1 MAGKGGT
8 KSISEFCLF
17 GTLANL
23 RVELSS
29 SSSASHPRRVTMLR
43 RIVVTSVVV
52 ACCQTASSS
61 SSSSTLFGTTNSRR
75 NVGSFA
81 RLDIATKMR
90 GGAVEAA
97 KMPASD
103 NSSSKKKKKKKKS
116 NSSSV
121 LGDDESMSTSK
132 ATASAENKKKST
144 INTPSSS
151 SSSSSTTTS
160 SQQQQKESTKPR
172 TAVLP
177 SSSSSISSTTTIPL
191 IKNSLSVFL
200 HDTND
205 GHTVVGMTESA
216 MEYLALFDGDTVTI
230 RGKRGRRT
238 MATVAMISD
247 TDVSALENGGAGGA
261 TPKKGVKKTEE
272 EEDDRTYRGAIGMT
286 RDAMKN
292 AGVRVG
298 DAVTIIPA
306 PDVKFG
312 KATLI
317 LPYKDSLDEAGMDMT
332 DDADTLFESYLKP
345 YFDGKFRTLYRGD
358 SFHINGPKG
367 LIEFQCLE
375 IDSMEVDGDTACV
388 VVEDTEIECDGEAI
402 DRDDVDD
409 LADAGYDTIG
419 GASAHL
425 TAVRELVELPL
436 RHPELWTNLGI
447 NTPRGVLL
455 TGPSG
460 CGKTAMA
467 RAVAAETGAYFFVIN
482 GPEVISK
489 RAGESE
495 TNLRRAFED
504 AEANAADY
512 NGAIIFIDELDSIAP
527 RRDKAGGEVEK
538 RIVSQL
544 LTLMDGLKPSSRV
557 IVIAASNRPSVIE
570 PALRRPGR
578 FDRELD
584 MGIPDEQG
592 RLEILQIKTRD
603 MRMGQDVDLQ
613 ILARGSH
620 GFVGADLQQL
630 CMEAALQCIREKM
643 GVIDFDKDRVDKKV
657 LDSILVEMKH
667 FEHAMGVVHPSSLR
681 ENAVEVPDV
690 HWEDVG
696 GLEDVKRELHETV
709 QYPVE
714 HADKYIK
721 FGMHPSKGVL
731 FYGPPGCGKTLLAK
745 AIANECGA
753 NFISIKG
760 PELLTQWFGES
771 EANVRELFDKARA
784 ASPCILMFD
793 EIDSI
798 AKTRGSGGPGSSE
811 AGDRVINQILTE
823 IDGVGARKNVFVI
836 GATNRP
842 DIIDPAVIRPGRL
855 DQLIY
860 IPLPDLES
868 RISIFKAALRKAPV
882 DPSINIEVLA
892 RSTHGFSGADITE
905 ICTSASKLAIR
916 EAILAEEDRLKKV
929 KAGEM
934 EEDEGKMRPE
944 DMIITKRHFNFAMSK
959 ARRSVSEQ
967 QLALFDEFSDKQKA
981 VRGEAAT
988 NFKFPNSP
996 GGASE
1001 SNDTNDD
1008 DDLGGDLYD

>member
-1 MAGKGGT
+1 MKGLT
-8 KSISEFCLF
+8 VTSAAAAACCLAA
-17 GTLANL
+17 TS
-23 RVELSS
+23 V
-29 SSSASHPRRVTMLR
+29 SASLPATGTFG
-43 RIVVTSVVV
+43 IVKNH
-52 ACCQTASSS
+52 AFAG
-61 SSSSTLFGTTNSRR
+61 LNS
-75 NVGSFA
+75 
-81 RLDIATKMR
+81 R
-90 GGAVEAA
+90 GGAVE
-97 KMPASD
+97 PARK
-103 NSSSKKKKKKKKS
+103 SSSKKKKKKSKPATAQ
-116 NSSSV
+116 V
-121 LGDDESMSTSK
+121 K
-132 ATASAENKKKST
+132 ATAVPAATAKKAAAVPVKKAKKVESVEKKAD
-144 INTPSSS
+144 N
-151 SSSSSTTTS
+151 
-160 SQQQQKESTKPR
+160 SQAILNLAQG
-172 TAVLP
+172 
-177 SSSSSISSTTTIPL
+177 
-191 IKNSLSVFL
+191 KNSMQVFL
-200 HDTND
+200 YDAED

-216 MEYLALFDGDTVTI
+216 MEDMGIFDGDTVSI
-230 RGKRGRRT
+230 KGKRGKKT
-238 MATVAMISD
+238 VATVAMIPD
-247 TDVSALENGGAGGA
+247 TDVSAL
-261 TPKKGVKKTEE
+261 
-272 EEDDRTYRGAIGMT
+272 
-286 RDAMKN
+286 DAS
-292 AGVRVG
+292 VV
-298 DAVTIIPA
+298 
-306 PDVKFG
+306 
-312 KATLI
+312 KATEDGT
-317 LPYKDSLDEAGMDMT
+317 YGGLDES
-332 DDADTLFESYLKP
+332 DTESLFETYLRP
-345 YFDGKFRTLYRGD
+345 YFEGKFRTLHRGD
-358 SFHINGPKG
+358 SFQVNGPKG
-367 LIEFQCLE
+367 LIEFQCVE
-375 IDSMEVDGDTACV
+375 IDSVEVDGDTACV
-388 VVEDTEIECDGEAI
+388 VVDDTVIECEGEPI
-402 DRDDVDD
+402 DRDDIDD
-409 LADAGYDTIG
+409 LADAGYDAIG
-419 GASAHL
+419 GASSHL
-425 TAVRELVELPL
+425 AAVRELVELPL
-436 RHPELWTNLGI
+436 KHPELWTKLGI

-512 NGAIIFIDELDSIAP
+512 NGAIVFIDEIDSIAP

-544 LTLMDGLKPSSRV
+544 LTLMDGLKPSSKV
-557 IVIAASNRPSVIE
+557 VVIAATNRPSVIE

-584 MGIPDEQG
+584 MGIPDEKG

-603 MRMGQDVDLQ
+603 MRLGKDVDLE
-613 ILARGSH
+613 ILAQGSH

-630 CMEAALQCIREKM
+630 CMEAALECIREKM
-643 GVIDFDKDRVDKKV
+643 GLIDFDKDRVDKQI
-657 LDSILVEMKH
+657 LDNIVVEMKH

-681 ENAVEVPDV
+681 ESAVEVPDV

-696 GLEDVKRELHETV
+696 GLENVKRELHETV

-721 FGMHPSKGVL
+721 FGMNPSKGVL

-771 EANVRELFDKARA
+771 EANVDKARA

-793 EIDSI
+793 EMDSI

-823 IDGVGARKNVFVI
+823 VDGVGARKNVFVI

-868 RISIFKAALRKAPV
+868 RLAIFKAALRKAPV
-882 DPSINIEVLA
+882 DPSIDIEVLA

-929 KAGEM
+929 AAGEL
-934 EEDEGKMRPE
+934 EEDEGKMSPD
-944 DMIITKRHFNFAMSK
+944 DMLITKRHFNFAMSK

-967 QLALFDEFSDKQKA
+967 DLTLFEEFAEKQKA

-988 NFKFPNSP
+988 NFKFDDAT
-996 GGASE
+996 GGGSA
-1001 SNDTNDD
+1001 
-1008 DDLGGDLYD
+1008 

>member
-1 MAGKGGT
+1 M
-8 KSISEFCLF
+8 
-17 GTLANL
+17 
-23 RVELSS
+23 
-29 SSSASHPRRVTMLR
+29 
-43 RIVVTSVVV
+43 
-52 ACCQTASSS
+52 Q
-61 SSSSTLFGTTNSRR
+61 
-75 NVGSFA
+75 
-81 RLDIATKMR
+81 
-90 GGAVEAA
+90 
-97 KMPASD
+97 
-103 NSSSKKKKKKKKS
+103 
-116 NSSSV
+116 
-121 LGDDESMSTSK
+121 
-132 ATASAENKKKST
+132 
-144 INTPSSS
+144 
-151 SSSSSTTTS
+151 
-160 SQQQQKESTKPR
+160 
-172 TAVLP
+172 
-177 SSSSSISSTTTIPL
+177 
-191 IKNSLSVFL
+191 VFL
-200 HDTND
+200 YDAED

-216 MEYLALFDGDTVTI
+216 MESMGIFDGDTVSVK
-230 RGKRGRRT
+230 GKRGRKT
-238 MATVAMISD
+238 VATVAMIPD
-247 TDVSALENGGAGGA
+247 TDVSALDASV
-261 TPKKGVKKTEE
+261 TKSS
-272 EEDDRTYRGAIGMT
+272 EDGSYHGAIGMT
-286 RDAMKN
+286 QDAMKN
-292 AGVRVG
+292 AGVRAG
-298 DAVTIIPA
+298 DAVTVAPA

-312 KATLI
+312 KAVLI
-317 LPYKDSLDEAGMDMT
+317 LPYGDSILSAGLEPGSESVS
-332 DDADTLFESYLKP
+332 ADIFENYLRP
-345 YFDGKFRTLYRGD
+345 YFEGKFWTLHRGD
-358 SFHINGPKG
+358 SFQIDGPHG
-367 LIEFQCLE
+367 LIEFQCVE
-375 IDSMEVDGDTACV
+375 IDSVEVDGDSACV
-388 VVEDTEIECDGEAI
+388 VVDDTVIECEGEPI

-409 LADAGYDTIG
+409 LADAGYDAIG
-419 GASAHL
+419 GASSHL
-425 TAVRELVELPL
+425 AAVRELVELPL
-436 RHPELWTNLGI
+436 RHPELWTTLGI

-504 AEANAADY
+504 AEANAPDY
-512 NGAIIFIDELDSIAP
+512 NGAIIFIDEIDSIAP

-544 LTLMDGLKPSSRV
+544 LTLMDGLKSTSKV
-557 IVIAASNRPSVIE
+557 VVIAATNRPGVIE

-584 MGIPDEQG
+584 MGIPDEKG

-603 MRMGQDVDLQ
+603 MRLGKDVDIE

-630 CMEAALQCIREKM
+630 CMEAALECIREKM
-643 GVIDFDKDRVDKKV
+643 GLIDFDKDRVNKKI
-657 LDSILVEMKH
+657 LDSIVVSMRH
-667 FEHAMGVVHPSSLR
+667 FDHAMGVVHPSSLR
-681 ENAVEVPDV
+681 ESAVEVPDV

-721 FGMHPSKGVL
+721 FGMNPSKGVL

-793 EIDSI
+793 EMDSI

-823 IDGVGARKNVFVI
+823 VDGVGARKNVFVI

-860 IPLPDLES
+860 IPLPDLAS
-868 RISIFKAALRKAPV
+868 RIAIFKAASRKAPLEAAI
-882 DPSINIEVLA
+882 DIEVLA

-905 ICTSASKLAIR
+905 ICMSASKLAIR
-916 EAILAEEDRLKKV
+916 EAIIAEEERLKRV
-929 KAGEM
+929 EAGEL
-934 EEDEGKMRPE
+934 EEDEGKMRAE
-944 DMIITKRHFNFAMSK
+944 DMVVTKRHFNFAMSK

-967 QLALFDEFSDKQKA
+967 DLVIFEEFAEKQKA
-981 VRGEAAT
+981 VRGEAT
-988 NFKFPNSP
+988 TSFKFEDASAKD
-996 GGASE
+996 GDGAGADE
-1001 SNDTNDD
+1001 DD
-1008 DDLGGDLYD
+1008 GSDLYE